1 LFVHC
6 LEVSSGYFPR
16 STSSG
21 ENGNMHFKDTASAAE
36 SAAESAKKAIAA
48 AQAAAY
54 LANRDFNQATQ
65 PSVLDNKLNA
75 SSINHGFETLSGNS
89 TGSFNPNDH
98 SPVNSQNAGHQL
110 KAPGRIYESQSFGRS
125 HYVNSEETR
134 ATNVTG
140 GNAYRRHSYNN
151 APPSR
156 HSDIKFDESDC
167 DEEIEMEE
175 PPSGI
180 FRPPERSPPPAP
192 PSYHDKQDP
201 AHRVHPKLPDYDA
214 LAARFEAL
222 KSRKSQ
228 T

>member
-1 LFVHC
+1 
-6 LEVSSGYFPR
+6 
-16 STSSG
+16 
-21 ENGNMHFKDTASAAE
+21 MHFKDTASAAE

-54 LANRDFNQATQ
+54 LANRDFNPATQ
-65 PSVLDNKLNA
+65 ASVLDNKLNA

-89 TGSFNPNDH
+89 PGSFKPNDH

-110 KAPGRIYESQSFGRS
+110 KAPGRTYESHSFGRS

-140 GNAYRRHSYNN
+140 GNGNAYRRHSYNN

-156 HSDIKFDESDC
+156 HSEIKFDESDR

-175 PPSGI
+175 PPSGVL
-180 FRPPERSPPPAP
+180 PAPERSPPPVP
-192 PSYHDKQDP
+192 PSYDDKQDS

-214 LAARFEAL
+214 LSARFEAM

>member
-1 LFVHC
+1 MFINC
-6 LEVSSGYFPR
+6 LEISSGYFPR

-21 ENGNMHFKDTASAAE
+21 ENGNMYFMDTASAAE
-36 SAAESAKKAIAA
+36 AAAESAKKAIAA
-48 AQAAAY
+48 AHAAAY

-65 PSVLDNKLNA
+65 ASVLDNRLNA
-75 SSINHGFETLSGNS
+75 SSINHGFETLYGNS
-89 TGSFNPNDH
+89 TGSFMPNDH

-110 KAPGRIYESQSFGRS
+110 APGRIYESQSFGRS
-125 HYVNSEETR
+125 HYVGSEETR
-134 ATNVTG
+134 ATNV
-140 GNAYRRHSYNN
+140 NAGKVYRRHSYN
-151 APPSR
+151 APPSGN
-156 HSDIKFDESDC
+156 SDIKFDESDC

-180 FRPPERSPPPAP
+180 FPPPERSPPPVT

-201 AHRVHPKLPDYDA
+201 PHRVHPKLPDYDA

-222 KSRKSQ
+222 KTRKSH